1 MTRNLEQEL
10 ENKCNISKLHMEIFR
25 EEGMEKAMEL
35 TIKKLLKINF
45 LCRILQIYWNL
56 KLIMYNKLRKKS
68 LC

>member
-10 ENKCNISKLHMEIFR
+10 ENKCNISKLYMEIFR

-45 LCRILQIYWNL
+45 LCRILQIYWFL
-56 KLIMYNKLRKKS
+56 KLII
-68 LC
+68 